1 MCVMA
6 GVALHFHVLINFQAL
21 FKDILKKK
29 FPDVHIDEA
38 VVDAFVKNA
47 GCQNSTD
54 TLQCLRQASFA
65 SIKQAIDASDSFFSP
80 SVS

>member
-1 MCVMA
+1 MLVND
-6 GVALHFHVLINFQAL
+6 GNNEGLFHAAFMESGAVLPVGDLTNGQE
-21 FKDILKKK
+21 
-29 FPDVHIDEA
+29 VY
-38 VVDAFVKNA
+38 DAFVKNA